1 MIKGKPARSYG
12 GFDFRLEDKDLYAAF
27 NTALVA
33 FKKTD
38 DYKKILT
45 SYGLS
50 HESVEAARTKTMED
64 LCAGK

>member
-1 MIKGKPARSYG
+1 MS
-12 GFDFRLEDKDLYAAF
+12 LYKAF
-27 NTALVA
+27 NTALES

-38 DYKKILT
+38 DYKKILI

-50 HESVEAARTKTMED
+50 EESVEAARSKSTED

>member
-1 MIKGKPARSYG
+1 KGKPVRSYG
-12 GFDFRLEDKDLYAAF
+12 GFDFRPADKALYNAF
-27 NTALVA
+27 NTALIA

-38 DYKKILT
+38 AYKKILT

-50 HESVEAARTKTMED
+50 DASVAAARSKTMAE